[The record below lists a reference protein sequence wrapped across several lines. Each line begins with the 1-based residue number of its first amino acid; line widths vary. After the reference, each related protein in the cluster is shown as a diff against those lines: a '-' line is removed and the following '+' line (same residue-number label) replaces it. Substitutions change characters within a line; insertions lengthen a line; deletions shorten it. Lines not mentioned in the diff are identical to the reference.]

1 MQVPRTKTAIFQVK
15 GQEQFILPYDIE
27 LNPEMEERIFLPE
40 SPVTG
45 IEWSGGKVWLKE
57 EPQKQE

>member
-1 MQVPRTKTAIFQVK
+1 
-15 GQEQFILPYDIE
+15 
-27 LNPEMEERIFLPE
+27 MEERIFLPE